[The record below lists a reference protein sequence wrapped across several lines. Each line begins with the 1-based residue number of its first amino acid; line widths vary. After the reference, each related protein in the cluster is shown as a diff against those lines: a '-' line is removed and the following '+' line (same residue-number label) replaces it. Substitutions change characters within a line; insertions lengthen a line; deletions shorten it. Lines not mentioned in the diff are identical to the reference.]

1 MLPCRGGGNQIIII
15 KQQQATCLRAAFGA
29 ALLRHSRGAQVRSF
43 KKGKLENL
51 SISSFPLVSFF
62 IS

>member
-1 MLPCRGGGNQIIII
+1 MLPCRGGGNRIILI
-15 KQQQATCLRAAFGA
+15 KQQQATCLCAAFGA
-29 ALLRHSRGAQVRSF
+29 ALLWHSGVQVRSV